1 MRKSLWDKRKFIY
14 LCGVNENKI
23 MDKVFEKLELHIVR
37 LEQAIRQMQ
46 RLRSMGIPEEVIEQ
60 KTDEYL
66 DVILEIRKEI
76 EKLKEQK

>member
-1 MRKSLWDKRKFIY
+1 MRKSLGDKRKFIY

-66 DVILEIRKEI
+66 DAILEIRKEI

>member
-37 LEQAIRQMQ
+37 LEQAIRKMQ

-66 DVILEIRKEI
+66 DAILEIRKEI

>member
-1 MRKSLWDKRKFIY
+1 
-14 LCGVNENKI
+14 
-23 MDKVFEKLELHIVR
+23 MDKEFEKLELHIVR
-37 LEQAIRQMQ
+37 LEQATRQMQ

-66 DVILEIRKEI
+66 DAILEIRKEI

>member
-1 MRKSLWDKRKFIY
+1 MRKSFGDKRKFIY

-23 MDKVFEKLELHIVR
+23 MDKEFEKLELHIVR
-37 LEQAIRQMQ
+37 LE
-46 RLRSMGIPEEVIEQ
+46 
-60 KTDEYL
+60 L